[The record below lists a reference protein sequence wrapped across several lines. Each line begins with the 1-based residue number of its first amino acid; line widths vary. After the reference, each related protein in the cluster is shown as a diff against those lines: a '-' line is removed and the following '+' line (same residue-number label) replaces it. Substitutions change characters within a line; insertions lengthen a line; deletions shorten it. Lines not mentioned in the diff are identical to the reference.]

1 MAPDERRWSDR
12 VRLDVASNT
21 APGLAAMP
29 ALGETVLW
37 YAAE

>member
-12 VRLDVASNT
+12 MRLDASSNT
-21 APGLAAMP
+21 APSLAAMP

-37 YAAE
+37 YASE